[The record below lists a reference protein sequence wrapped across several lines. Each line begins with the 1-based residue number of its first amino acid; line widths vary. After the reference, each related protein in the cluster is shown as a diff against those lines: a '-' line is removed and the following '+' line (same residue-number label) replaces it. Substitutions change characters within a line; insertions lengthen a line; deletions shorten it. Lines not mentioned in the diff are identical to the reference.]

1 MRNFEKITV
10 LYERLSLDYELQG
23 GGNSIINQKK
33 ILEEYAKKNRLEN
46 IIHFTDDGISRTQF
60 DRPCFMAKTNG
71 VNDLPYILP

>member
-33 ILEEYAKKNRLEN
+33 ILEEYAKKNRLDYFFERVYQLN
-46 IIHFTDDGISRTQF
+46 RG
-60 DRPCFMAKTNG
+60 
-71 VNDLPYILP
+71 